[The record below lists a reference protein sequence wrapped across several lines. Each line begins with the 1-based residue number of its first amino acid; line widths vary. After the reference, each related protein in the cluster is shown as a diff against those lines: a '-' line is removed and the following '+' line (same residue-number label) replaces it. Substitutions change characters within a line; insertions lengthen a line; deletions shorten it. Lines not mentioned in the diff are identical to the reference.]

1 MVRDPGQ
8 RDNRAG
14 EWGGS
19 GGWLRKQHFVG
30 IAMTWANNVKP
41 LDGLRKGSGGLWLLE
56 RHGHMKHFLLVCQV
70 TWFT

>member
-41 LDGLRKGSGGLWLLE
+41 LDGLRKGSGEIG
-56 RHGHMKHFLLVCQV
+56 RAHV
-70 TWFT
+70 